1 MKSGFKY
8 SNLIPDS
15 LGFATGIN
23 YSLPWQ
29 LLKLT
34 DAERQLDEVN
44 TGDQSRARRA
54 GQGEQSVLPP
64 HLPHACCNSSTH
76 LLYTDATEPPTR
88 PHLHSGGLGSI
99 CHLESQADPAHS
111 ESYYHP
117 KNRQMTRSSMHPSI
131 NGAGTTG
138 CHSGKKRMYTHT
150 HTHTHVTGAL
160 TDAKWAPSDSNI

>member
-15 LGFATGIN
+15 LGLATGIN

-44 TGDQSRARRA
+44 TGDQSGATRAVSPHSSPA
-54 GQGEQSVLPP
+54 PVLVVIPA
-64 HLPHACCNSSTH
+64 LTCST
-76 LLYTDATEPPTR
+76 LFDATEPPTR

-99 CHLESQADPAHS
+99 CHLEGQGDPAHS

-138 CHSGKKRMYTHT
+138 CHSGKKECTHT
-150 HTHTHVTGAL
+150 HTHTTGAL